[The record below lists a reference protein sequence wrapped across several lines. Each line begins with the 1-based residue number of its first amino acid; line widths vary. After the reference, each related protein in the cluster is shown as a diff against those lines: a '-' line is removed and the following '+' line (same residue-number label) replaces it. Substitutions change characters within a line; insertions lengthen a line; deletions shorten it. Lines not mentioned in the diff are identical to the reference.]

1 MGAGKFTR
9 AASRLL
15 AVLGPDR
22 CAIAGGM
29 AVNAHGFVRATR
41 DVDVLAAM
49 PLEEARRRLRESGID
64 AKLLRGDVL
73 EGGFDCIKGVI
84 GVGASGKDA
93 VPFDILPPLVPFD
106 PTQAIELVVRGG
118 RLRVVDRD
126 TLIRLKLKAGS
137 IKDLYDVA
145 ILANLH
151 PSWPDRAIALAAEQT
166 ADAAR
171 RIADLIRDPRVRA
184 QAREVR
190 RQDAALRAF
199 AKRGPGGRGRTRR
212 PAGRRLPR

>member
-1 MGAGKFTR
+1 VGAGKFGR
-9 AASRLL
+9 AGAKLL
-15 AVLGPDR
+15 EVLGRER

-41 DVDVLAAM
+41 DVDVIAAM
-49 PLEEARRRLRESGID
+49 PLEEARRLLRESGIA
-64 AKLLRGDVL
+64 AKLARGDVL
-73 EGGFDCIKGVI
+73 EGDFDCLKGVI
-84 GVGASGKDA
+84 GVGASGTDG
-93 VPFDILPPLVPFD
+93 VPFDVLPPLVPFD
-106 PTQAIELVVRGG
+106 PAQAIELVVRGA

-126 TLIRLKLKAGS
+126 TLIRLKLRAGS

-151 PSWPDRAIALAAEQT
+151 PSWADRAIALAVENG
-166 ADAAR
+166 ADDAR

-184 QAREVR
+184 QARELR

-199 AKRGPGGRGRTRR
+199 AKRGASGRGRTPR
-212 PAGRRLPR
+212 PRGRR